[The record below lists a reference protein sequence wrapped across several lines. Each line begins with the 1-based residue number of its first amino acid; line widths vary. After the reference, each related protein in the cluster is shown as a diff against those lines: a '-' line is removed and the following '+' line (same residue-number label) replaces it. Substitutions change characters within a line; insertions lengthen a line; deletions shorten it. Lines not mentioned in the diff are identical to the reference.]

1 MNTDRRVLQ
10 IGAAVIGCALFFR
23 LLGGG
28 IMETAVQALNQQTL
42 TKIIL
47 FLETGRTLPTPPP
60 EEATAPPETS
70 APTETQPAETQAVLA
85 ANTEELPQPVV
96 FAQSDAALA
105 QVRNSTG
112 YDLNTEAALLAPLSW
127 ELTGDAPTVLILHT
141 HGTESYV
148 NNEGY
153 AESSAYRSLDEG
165 YNVVSVGDRL
175 AEALTA
181 QGIPVLHDRTLHDYP
196 SYNGSYSLARE
207 TVSQYLA
214 QYPSIRLVV
223 DLHRD
228 AITDS
233 SGNQVGYTVSTE
245 AGAAA
250 KMMLVLGS
258 DYGGLNHPNWQENFS
273 LGVKLQVQLE
283 KNQPGICRPIS
294 LRSSRFNQDLL
305 PGMVLVEMGAAG
317 NTRQEALLS
326 AEILAQ
332 AISDLAHGTG

>member
-1 MNTDRRVLQ
+1 MDTNRRVLQ
-10 IGAAVIGCALFFR
+10 IGAAVISCALFFR

-28 IMETAVQALNQQTL
+28 VMETAAQALSQQTV

-60 EEATAPPETS
+60 EETVPPPEAS
-70 APTETQPAETQAVLA
+70 VPTETQPAETQAVLA
-85 ANTEELPQPVV
+85 ENPVELPPPAV

-105 QVRNSTG
+105 EVRNATG
-112 YDLNTEAALLAPLSW
+112 YDIDPAGALFTPLSW
-127 ELTGDAPTVLILHT
+127 ELTGDEPTVLILHT

-153 AESSAYRSLDEG
+153 AESSAYRTLDEG

-175 AEALTA
+175 ADMLS
-181 QGIPVLHDRTLHDYP
+181 QKGIPVLHDRTLHDYP

-207 TVSQYLA
+207 TVCQYLA
-214 QYPSIRLVV
+214 QYPSIQLVI

-233 SGNQVGYTVSTE
+233 SGNQVGHTVSTDG
-245 AGAAA
+245 GAAA
-250 KMMLVLGS
+250 KMMLVIGS
-258 DYGGLNHPNWQENFS
+258 NYGGLNHPNWQENFS

-294 LRSSRFNQDLL
+294 LRSSRFNQDLT

-332 AISDLAHGTG
+332 AIADLAHGTG